1 MSYLKERPINKSWST
16 DKVSEES
23 YSKKHPIDESWLT
36 NKVTEDTVQY
46 AEKLAQHLSEGS
58 KNEKIQALTTTQL
71 RKFFGAVKQL
81 QMNVELYGYQE
92 SELVMLK
99 PKLAYAAGRCHKN
112 NSSFQTFKID
122 DFREVIDKAIDIV
135 NHSTDK
141 DLAFKNFIQF
151 FEAIVAYHKVY
162 GQDN

>member
-1 MSYLKERPINKSWST
+1 M
-16 DKVSEES
+16 S
-23 YSKKHPIDESWLT
+23 YSKEHPINENWLT
-36 NKVTEDTVQY
+36 NKVTEETVQY
-46 AEKLAQHLSEGS
+46 AEELAKHLSKGNKDER
-58 KNEKIQALTTTQL
+58 IQALTTSQL

-99 PKLAYAAGRCHKN
+99 PKLAYAAGRSHKN
-112 NSSFQTFKID
+112 NSSFRTFKID
-122 DFREVIDKAIDIV
+122 DFRDVIDKAIDIV

-141 DLAFKNFIQF
+141 KLAFDNFIQF